1 VVGGAICGIFLLI
14 AVFWLKESRPD
25 IAEEHR
31 GIRSTFAGY
40 RDVLR
45 DRRLLLFAAVTLLPL
60 YCHGQFLMTFPILL
74 KDTVGMS
81 SSAVGLM
88 YSVYALSNVLV
99 QYPMGRRLRHADR
112 MKVLAVASTF
122 MGAGLFGAAFAP
134 RGVATAACVVVVSF
148 GTALLM
154 PFSVTAISHL
164 APLRLRGRYMGAWT
178 LVWTSGVALGPIFG
192 GFAMDRLGGRGAYVL
207 VLVAGLTG
215 AVLYLVLS
223 RRGTMER
230 GMAAGDTV

>member
-1 VVGGAICGIFLLI
+1 MLVL
-14 AVFWLKESRPD
+14 
-25 IAEEHR
+25 
-31 GIRSTFAGY
+31 AG
-40 RDVLR
+40 
-45 DRRLLLFAAVTLLPL
+45 VTLLPL

-74 KDTVGMS
+74 KGTVGMS
-81 SSAVGLM
+81 SSAVGVM

-112 MKVLAVASTF
+112 MKVLAAASTF
-122 MGAGLFGAAFAP
+122 MGVGLFGAAFAP
-134 RGVATAACVVVVSF
+134 RGVATAAFVVVVSF

-192 GFAMDRLGGRGAYVL
+192 GVAMDRARRPRRLRARAARRAHRRGAVPGALAARDDGAGRRDRRRGLRRSAGRGA
-207 VLVAGLTG
+207 G
-215 AVLYLVLS
+215 
-223 RRGTMER
+223 
-230 GMAAGDTV
+230 